1 MISILI
7 SSILR
12 PLLRYWVRK
21 AAPLKHGTILLPG
34 LDEKVGVS
42 WDPYAIPHLCA
53 ANEHDLFMTQGY
65 LHAQERLWQM
75 DINRRFLSGR
85 LAEVLGKSPVP
96 WRELSIRFQERTTV
110 DLDFFIR
117 LMGIRR
123 AACASLKLL
132 PEPLV
137 NHL

>member
-53 ANEHDLFMTQGY
+53 ANEHDLFLAQGY

-75 DINRRFLSGR
+75 DLNRRFL
-85 LAEVLGKSPVP
+85 
-96 WRELSIRFQERTTV
+96 
-110 DLDFFIR
+110 
-117 LMGIRR
+117 
-123 AACASLKLL
+123 
-132 PEPLV
+132 
-137 NHL
+137 